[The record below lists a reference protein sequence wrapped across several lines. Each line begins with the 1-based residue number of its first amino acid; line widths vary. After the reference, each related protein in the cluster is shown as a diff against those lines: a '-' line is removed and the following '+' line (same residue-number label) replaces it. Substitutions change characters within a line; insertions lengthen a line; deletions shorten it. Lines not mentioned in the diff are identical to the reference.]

1 MPRQKS
7 SPLPVEEISAATD
20 EAGASP
26 FGKEVLGGLE
36 RGLQVLMVFNA
47 HQRQMTL
54 ADIARAVDLPR
65 ATARRAVNTLE
76 QMGFISS
83 DGRLFR
89 LTPKVLQLAAAYA
102 ASNQVTAF
110 LQPLC
115 EALSREFDEDCSAAV
130 LDNLEAVRVAHA
142 SPPRFVSMVPG
153 IGFRLPA
160 WCSSLGRAMLAGLPD
175 KELAEALPKMKIAAI
190 TPHTITDPA
199 ELLKEI
205 QSVRVNGYSLVDRE
219 AEEGFRSLAVPV
231 RNIRGVTVAAINI
244 GVRIESATPA
254 KMRQR
259 FLPRLQEAAR
269 TLEHQL
275 L

>member
-7 SPLPVEEISAATD
+7 SPPAENTTPETEDDAPV
-20 EAGASP
+20 SP

-36 RGLQVLMVFNA
+36 RGLQVLTAFNA
-47 HQRQMTL
+47 NQRQMTL

-76 QMGFISS
+76 QMGYIAS

-110 LQPLC
+110 LQPVC

-130 LDNLEAVRVAHA
+130 LDGLEAVRVAHA

-160 WCSSLGRAMLAGLPD
+160 WSSALGRSLLSGLPD
-175 KELAEALPKMKIAAI
+175 KELSAAMARMKI
-190 TPHTITDPA
+190 TPLTAHTITEPVA
-199 ELLKEI
+199 LLKEI
-205 QSVRVNGYSLVDRE
+205 QSVRSNGYSLVDRE

-259 FLPRLQEAAR
+259 FLPQLQAAAR